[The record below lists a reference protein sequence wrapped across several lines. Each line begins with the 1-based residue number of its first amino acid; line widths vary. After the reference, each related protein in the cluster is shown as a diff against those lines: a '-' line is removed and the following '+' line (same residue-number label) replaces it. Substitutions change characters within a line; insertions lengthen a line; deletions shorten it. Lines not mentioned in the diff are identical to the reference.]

1 MTRLQT
7 IFWGAA
13 AVVVALWIGSALPLP
28 VPTSFFPLRSVVIQ
42 FTGVLSMAAM
52 SLAMILALRPRWLE
66 PQFGGLD
73 KTYRL
78 HKWLGIAGL
87 VGSILHWLWAQ
98 GAKWAVGLGWLTRP
112 ARGPRPQL
120 EGLEAAL
127 RGWRGAAEDMG
138 EWAFYAATLLIVI
151 ALAKAVPYRFFAKL
165 HRIFPLAY
173 LALVFHSV
181 VLLDFAVWLTPI
193 GLLMALLMAGG
204 TFAAFVSLLG
214 LIGAG
219 RKVTAIV
226 ADTRTF
232 PGMGIFAGTLKTQE
246 ARWPGHKPGQFAFVT
261 SDPNEGAH
269 PYTIAS
275 AWNPAERT
283 IRIIAKALG
292 DHTATLPDKVKPGM
306 SVTIEGPY
314 GCFTFEDD
322 RPAQV
327 WIGAG
332 IGVTPF
338 IARMEHLAA
347 ERQVGRTPPQKITFF
362 HTAREIDPEAL
373 ALLEA
378 DAEHAGVTL
387 HVLLDQRDGFLTG
400 ARIREAV
407 ADWTEASVWFCG
419 PSGFGDK
426 LRADLAA
433 QGLNVARRFHQELFE
448 MR

>member
-1 MTRLQT
+1 MSRLQT
-7 IFWGAA
+7 IFWGTA
-13 AVVVALWIGSALPLP
+13 AVVVALWIGSAFPLP

-66 PQFGGLD
+66 PRVDGLD
-73 KTYRL
+73 KIYRL

-87 VGSILHWLWAQ
+87 IGSILHWLWAQ
-98 GAKWAVGLGWLTRP
+98 GSKWAVGLGWLTRP
-112 ARGPRPQL
+112 PRAPRPQL

-127 RGWRGAAEDMG
+127 RGLRGAAEDIG
-138 EWAFYAATLLIVI
+138 EWAFYAATFLIVI
-151 ALAKAVPYRFFAKL
+151 ALVKAVPYRLFARL
-165 HRIFPLAY
+165 HRVFPLAY
-173 LALVFHSV
+173 LTLVFHSV
-181 VLLDFAVWLTPI
+181 VLLDFAVWLTPV
-193 GLLMALLMAGG
+193 GLLMAVLMAGG

-214 LIGAG
+214 RIGAG
-219 RKVTAIV
+219 RRFEAIV
-226 ADTRTF
+226 TEVRTF
-232 PGMGIFAGTLKTQE
+232 PSMGVLAGSQKVE
-246 ARWPGHKPGQFAFVT
+246 GDWPGHKPGQFAFVT

-275 AWNPAERT
+275 AWNPAERS
-283 IRIIAKALG
+283 IRFITKALG
-292 DHTATLPDKVKPGM
+292 DHTATLPDTVKPGM
-306 SVTIEGPY
+306 RVTIEGPY
-314 GCFTFEDD
+314 GCFTFDD
-322 RPAQV
+322 HRPAQI

-338 IARMEHLAA
+338 IARIEHLAA
-347 ERQVGRTPPQKITFF
+347 ERQAGRTPPQSITFF

-378 DAEHAGVTL
+378 DARRAGVTL
-387 HVLLDQRDGFLTG
+387 HVMLDKRDGFLTG

-419 PSGFGDK
+419 PAGFGDK
-426 LRADLAA
+426 LRADFAA
-433 QGLNVARRFHQELFE
+433 QGVNVARRFHQELFE